1 MENPFRCWLGHV
13 NRSGLWR
20 ILRCWLGHVDP
31 MGTGVVYGES
41 LGVG

>member
-1 MENPFRCWLGHV
+1 MLARTSRPYG

-20 ILRCWLGHVDP
+20 VLRCWLGHVDP